1 MNDTARTSPKNPC
14 NQPFNIGAGIKNK
27 TKKNAW
33 WQRGDN
39 NNGRKKS

>member
-1 MNDTARTSPKNPC
+1 MSAQENPKAPH

-33 WQRGDN
+33 WQKGSD
-39 NNGRKKS
+39 NNGRKK